1 MMRSVFKIVVK
12 IGERIPGLTHHPV
25 TYKIADVLVNRV
37 TSENGIFEIEGFK
50 MKRGRTTRYMVLTG
64 KYEEGTMDLMKKEIK
79 SGMNVFDL
87 GANIGMFTLLS
98 SKLVGESGHVFSFE
112 PDPYLFNVLKENL
125 ILNNVNNVSIY
136 QMAVSNTVGAEKFS
150 MNLEQDGDNRLNSN
164 TMNEN
169 YVEVKTTTI
178 DDFCE
183 KNELKINFLK
193 MDIQGSEAKVFQGM
207 KQTLKKSPNIK
218 IITEFYPSA
227 IRDTGSSPEDY
238 LSSLENHDLII
249 REIRNDKTLQPVTRK
264 KHLTMKEQEY
274 TNLICSKTY

>member
-12 IGERIPGLTHHPV
+12 IGERIPGLIHHPV
-25 TYKIADVLVNRV
+25 TYKIADVLVNRIA
-37 TSENGIFEIEGFK
+37 SENGIFEIEGFK

-136 QMAVSNTVGAEKFS
+136 QIAVSNTVGVEKFS

-183 KNELKINFLK
+183 KNELKINFLE

-238 LSSLENHDLII
+238 LSSLENHGLII
-249 REIRNDKTLQPVTRK
+249 REIRNDKTLQPVNRK
-264 KHLTMKEQEY
+264 KLLTMKDQEY
-274 TNLICSKTY
+274 TNLFCLKSY

>member
-12 IGERIPGLTHHPV
+12 IGERIPGLIHHPV
-25 TYKIADVLVNRV
+25 TYKIADVLVNRIA
-37 TSENGIFEIEGFK
+37 SENGIFEIEGFK

-136 QMAVSNTVGAEKFS
+136 QIAVSNTVGVEKFS

-218 IITEFYPSA
+218 IITD
-227 IRDTGSSPEDY
+227 I
-238 LSSLENHDLII
+238 LSCTSYIASLSC
-249 REIRNDKTLQPVTRK
+249 K
-264 KHLTMKEQEY
+264 
-274 TNLICSKTY
+274 